1 MTVLH
6 IMIYSIYFQRI
17 KLTEINTPVIQCQES
32 FWNDSFETVIEDP
45 IIESIKN
52 IEICL
57 IQVTPVQFHEEKK
70 VEKSKLELNL
80 QIKETISV
88 KQTLPSTPSIPIL
101 EKSVCVIEKKKPIQS
116 SEKYESVQNPIRK
129 RSGPIL
135 NSVQLMLNAATLYNY
150 NMNSV

>member
-1 MTVLH
+1 M
-6 IMIYSIYFQRI
+6 
-17 KLTEINTPVIQCQES
+17 
-32 FWNDSFETVIEDP
+32 EDP
-45 IIESIKN
+45 SIESIKN

-57 IQVTPVQFHEEKK
+57 IQVTPVLIDEEKK
-70 VEKSKLELNL
+70 VEKSKFEVEL

-88 KQTLPSTPSIPIL
+88 KQTLPSKPLRPIL
-101 EKSVCVIEKKKPIQS
+101 EKSVGITEKTKPRHC
-116 SEKYESVQNPIRK
+116 SEEYQSVQNPIRK